1 MGNYFYKRETLT
13 SCNSTVG
20 GNVMLKKIVLK
31 VIILFV
37 FNFIFLSAYA
47 VPPKQ
52 EPLPVISGIGGDFTA
67 LNAEGKE
74 IKFSDFKGKV
84 VVLAFGYTNCAD
96 ICPFTLGYL
105 KALYASLSK
114 ELQKKMK
121 IVFVSVDPKYDTPEH
136 LNKFVTFFNKDFIGL
151 TGTQKQIDYIASLYQ
166 AEFHSLAENSEVET
180 KDIRRVTPRK
190 TNNDKEKASLFSH
203 TVVLYLI
210 DKEGLT
216 RSLEY
221 TGTAKEDFA
230 EKIKR
235 LVAE

>member
-1 MGNYFYKRETLT
+1 
-13 SCNSTVG
+13 
-20 GNVMLKKIVLK
+20 MLKKIGSKIIRFFVLSF
-31 VIILFV
+31 IL
-37 FNFIFLSAYA
+37 LSANTVSA
-47 VPPKQ
+47 KQ
-52 EPLPVISGIGGDFTA
+52 DPLPVISGVGGDFTA

-74 IKFSDFKGKV
+74 MKFSDFKGKV

-105 KALYASLSK
+105 KGLYHSLSEK
-114 ELQKKMK
+114 LQKETR
-121 IVFVSVDPKYDTPEH
+121 IVFVSVDPKYDTPKH

-166 AEFHSLAENSEVET
+166 AEFHTLAENSEVET
-180 KDIRRVTPRK
+180 KAIRRVTPRK
-190 TNNDKEKASLFSH
+190 TDDAKEKASLFSH

-221 TGTAKEDFA
+221 TGTIKKEFA

-235 LVAE
+235 LVEE

>member
-1 MGNYFYKRETLT
+1 
-13 SCNSTVG
+13 
-20 GNVMLKKIVLK
+20 MLKKSYFKTVVFITLSF
-31 VIILFV
+31 IL
-37 FNFIFLSAYA
+37 LSANTISA
-47 VPPKQ
+47 KQ
-52 EPLPVISGIGGDFTA
+52 EPLPVISGVGGDFTA

-74 IKFSDFKGKV
+74 MKFSDFKGKV

-105 KALYASLSK
+105 KGLYGSLS
-114 ELQKKMK
+114 EDLQKETR

-151 TGTQKQIDYIASLYQ
+151 TGTQQQIDFIASLYQ
-166 AEFHSLAENSEVET
+166 AEFHTLAENSEVET
-180 KDIRRVTPRK
+180 KGIRRVTPRK
-190 TNNDKEKASLFSH
+190 TNDDNEKASLFSH

-221 TGTAKEDFA
+221 TGTIKAEFA

-235 LVAE
+235 LAAE